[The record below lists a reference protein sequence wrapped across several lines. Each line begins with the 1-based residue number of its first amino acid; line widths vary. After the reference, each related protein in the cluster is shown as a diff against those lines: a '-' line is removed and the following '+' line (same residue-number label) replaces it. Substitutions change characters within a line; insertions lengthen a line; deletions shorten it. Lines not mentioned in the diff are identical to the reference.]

1 MLIKVHVWS
10 HRNLLVTF
18 SYGIP
23 LARVCIRSASC
34 LSGIVRGFCALVIKD
49 SLQEDLFLML
59 KNGPGSHIT
68 SDIAQFLIIHWI
80 SIEHTDAWGN
90 AVLQDAEAPQEV

>member
-1 MLIKVHVWS
+1 MAS
-10 HRNLLVTF
+10 HWPEYAYALL
-18 SYGIP
+18 P
-23 LARVCIRSASC
+23 VCQ
-34 LSGIVRGFCALVIKD
+34 GIVRGFCALVIKD
-49 SLQEDLFLML
+49 SLQEVLFLML

-68 SDIAQFLIIHWI
+68 SDIAQFLIIHLI

>member
-34 LSGIVRGFCALVIKD
+34 LSGIVKGVLCFGYQGLAAGR
-49 SLQEDLFLML
+49 
-59 KNGPGSHIT
+59 P
-68 SDIAQFLIIHWI
+68 I
-80 SIEHTDAWGN
+80 SYA
-90 AVLQDAEAPQEV
+90 